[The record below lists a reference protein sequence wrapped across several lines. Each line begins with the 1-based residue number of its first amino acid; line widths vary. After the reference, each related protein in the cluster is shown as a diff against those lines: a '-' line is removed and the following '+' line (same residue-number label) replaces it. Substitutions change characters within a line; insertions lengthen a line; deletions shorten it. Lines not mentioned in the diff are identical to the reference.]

1 MQSGVSV
8 RRGMRRAVR
17 RAWQLSWL
25 IAPIVMAC
33 GSDPATTTGLG
44 PPPVIADP
52 SRLVILGGFPDTV
65 VPIADTLKAYST
77 IAPVLELRDSL
88 NHRVPMDSV
97 PVTIAVVGG
106 VAVGATTA
114 LTDGSGDARFGMV
127 SVAALAGPH
136 KIVFSAPGVDSLFH
150 PVVFTAGDPTHMVA
164 LDTTTQTVPAGTAV
178 PIKPGVKVTDEM
190 GNPVPGVEVTFSV
203 LQGGGQV
210 TDGLQVTGDDG
221 RAIIGDWTLGPD
233 AGLNQ
238 LQAVAFVQ
246 GGWVSWVAMG
256 TDVNPNVG
264 SGQR

>member
-1 MQSGVSV
+1 
-8 RRGMRRAVR
+8 
-17 RAWQLSWL
+17 
-25 IAPIVMAC
+25 MAC
-33 GSDPATTTGLG
+33 GDDPATTTGLG

-65 VPIADTLKAYST
+65 VPLSDTLKAYST
-77 IAPVLELRDSL
+77 ITPVVELRDSL

-106 VAVGATTA
+106 IAVGATTA
-114 LTDGSGDARFGMV
+114 LTNGSGDARFGMV
-127 SVAALAGPH
+127 YVGALVGPH
-136 KIVFSAPGVDSLFH
+136 QIVFSAPGVDSLFH
-150 PVVFTAGDPTHMVA
+150 PVVFTAGDPTHLVA
-164 LDTTTQTVPAGTAV
+164 LDTTTQTVPAGTVV
-178 PIKPGVKVTDEM
+178 PIRPGVKVTDEM

-210 TDGLQVTGDDG
+210 SDGLQVTGEDG

-238 LQAVAFVQ
+238 LQADAFLP

-256 TDVNPNVG
+256 TAVNPKVG